1 MVTFMYDLGLK
12 SNSGVQFWV
21 NKQKRW
27 QHWRLGK
34 IVDIFTSMG
43 DYVNPN
49 DQTLIAERQL

>member
-12 SNSGVQFWV
+12 SNNGVQFRV

-27 QHWRLGK
+27 QHWCLGK

-43 DYVNPN
+43 NYVNPN
-49 DQTLIAERQL
+49 DQTLIVERQL